1 MAGCQAETFQ
11 CAPSVQISKLVGR
24 WLVAKKTATT
34 FFLIS
39 CIKCLWDLVGHFL
52 GLPFKTRKPL
62 PAARYS
68 HVCSLLKQDCY
79 DQFK

>member
-1 MAGCQAETFQ
+1 MAGYQAGTFH
-11 CAPSVQISKLVGR
+11 CAPSVQICKLVGCC
-24 WLVAKKTATT
+24 LVAKKTATT

-62 PAARYS
+62 PAGHS
-68 HVCSLLKQDCY
+68 GLSFV
-79 DQFK
+79 FKTRGRCERFK